1 MELKKPVKGFSSLAI
16 KGEQAM
22 KKPRKFSFFLTF
34 SGRRGRKFLV
44 MASIGIFL
52 ASAGLDFAKVQAETL
67 SLKDAIEKD
76 SEGIYLS
83 HIPGVFSISVVEIR
97 PGQFYSGSIT
107 DPGGVVRIMARH
119 APPKDLIL
127 EKVSNY
133 RIRFTFAPSQN
144 RYPDMFSFQTQT
156 GCFTLVVWQS
166 PPKTLPLIHM
176 NGYTPPVQK
185 MPAIFCGN
193 GHHVRLE
200 WQGPYPGR

>member
-1 MELKKPVKGFSSLAI
+1 MPGKRSWSLAP
-16 KGEQAM
+16 KGEHAM

-34 SGRRGRKFLV
+34 LGKWVRKSLVTATIGAFLTLNGPSQRV
-44 MASIGIFL
+44 H
-52 ASAGLDFAKVQAETL
+52 AEHL
-67 SLKDAIEKD
+67 SLRNAIEKD

-83 HIPGVFSISVVEIR
+83 HIPGVFSVSVVETR

-107 DPGGVVRIMARH
+107 DPGGIVRILARH

-127 EKVSNY
+127 EKVSKD
-133 RIRFTFAPSQN
+133 RIRFTFAPNQN

-166 PPKTLPLIHM
+166 PPKTLPLVHM
-176 NGYTPPVQK
+176 NGYTPPVKK

-200 WQGPYPGR
+200 WQGPYPGH

>member
-1 MELKKPVKGFSSLAI
+1 MELKIPGKRSLSLAI
-16 KGEQAM
+16 KGEHVIQ
-22 KKPRKFSFFLTF
+22 KLLKFPFFLTF
-34 SGRRGRKFLV
+34 AGKKVRKFLI

-52 ASAGLDFAKVQAETL
+52 TSAGTGLAKGHAENL

-83 HIPGVFSISVVEIR
+83 HIPGVFSVSVVEIR